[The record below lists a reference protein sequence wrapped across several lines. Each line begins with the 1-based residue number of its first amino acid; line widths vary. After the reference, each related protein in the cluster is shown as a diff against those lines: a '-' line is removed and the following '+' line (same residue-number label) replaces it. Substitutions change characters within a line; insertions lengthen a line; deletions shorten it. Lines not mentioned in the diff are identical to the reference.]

1 MDSVGFQVFEY
12 GCAEGD
18 VAGECGYGGVF
29 TGHGAQVVDAV
40 GEGGGVGARARASRV
55 FANS

>member
-1 MDSVGFQVFEY
+1 MGFQVFDY

-29 TGHGAQVVDAV
+29 ADHGAQVVDAV
-40 GEGGGVGARARASRV
+40 GEDGGAGAGEDT
-55 FANS
+55 